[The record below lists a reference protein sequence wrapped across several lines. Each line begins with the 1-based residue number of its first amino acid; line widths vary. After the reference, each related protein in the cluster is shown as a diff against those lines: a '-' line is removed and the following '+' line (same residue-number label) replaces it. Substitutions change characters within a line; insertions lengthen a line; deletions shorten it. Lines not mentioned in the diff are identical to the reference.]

1 MSFTESALSRLKML
15 IWNGIITHESQ
26 TQAKCPSI
34 AKQNLVFSFQFI
46 PPSTTTHTCASL
58 YIHTRIHTYKV
69 CINAY
74 ALTQKTHAHSHT
86 CVPTYTYPHIQSI
99 HKCICTYTKKYH
111 THTHYCTSLLSFR
124 QSSRKLNAS
133 IIFSWMSSSFICL
146 FHSNASLATLVIAFL
161 NPRGNTVLS
170 SLPRQQQK
178 NPV

>member
-1 MSFTESALSRLKML
+1 MIRHHQNNGFTKTQTGKRRGKKCCCQKDSPFNKAYNIALSMSFTESALSRLKML

-74 ALTQKTHAHSHT
+74 ALTQKNIT
-86 CVPTYTYPHIQSI
+86 
-99 HKCICTYTKKYH
+99 H
-111 THTHYCTSLLSFR
+111 THTTVPVFYPSGS
-124 QSSRKLNAS
+124 
-133 IIFSWMSSSFICL
+133 
-146 FHSNASLATLVIAFL
+146 
-161 NPRGNTVLS
+161 PRGS
-170 SLPRQQQK
+170 SMHR
-178 NPV
+178 